1 MSLWFSLL
9 CFILIPSLAP
19 TSTAQ
24 PLLHYLPCSG
34 TDVTFDIIKDAGVTG
49 NFEVTLVETGE
60 LIHSKKSGKGKCESN
75 TERAAVCE
83 KIQALL
89 DSA

>member
-1 MSLWFSLL
+1 MLL
-9 CFILIPSLAP
+9 
-19 TSTAQ
+19 
-24 PLLHYLPCSG
+24 PLLHYLYYTTPTALPPRSG
-34 TDVTFDIIKDAGVTG
+34 TDVTFDVIKDAGVTG

-83 KIQALL
+83 KIQAFL